1 MILFTNKKFYF
12 QQLVSMIIL
21 TLFAGKVA
29 AQCDYSDDFITL
41 PAPTTTAFGISYLLT
56 GTSTAGWVYTSVE
69 TVKGPDVGVTGSS
82 SRNKYKAMNTGEQG
96 LSFPGYATAGYKGS
110 VLSPLLSNGCDSIH
124 FHYSTRGAGAKRV
137 FEFSIEKDGVAVW
150 KDTLTET
157 YATVGIRYE
166 YGIGK
171 IGVTGSCKLRIT
183 NITGTSGTG
192 YGVDGI
198 IWGLCI
204 QKVSK
209 ITTPAFTVTGKTNSE
224 NVYSGSAK
232 VAIACKTQGV
242 SIYYTTDG
250 TAPTT
255 ASTLYTDSINLTTT
269 TRVKAIAAYGDLISD
284 MADTLVTFAD
294 ETPPTVPTDLTG
306 TPSQTSIDLSWT
318 ASTDNIGVTG
328 YNIYANGELQGTVIG
343 TGYTLSGLTPA
354 TEYIVDVEALDAAGN
369 KSVKASTTISTLS
382 VTTNIKEIGDNKITI
397 YPNPIT
403 DYVNVNTT
411 GDTRAV
417 ITDLSGKTMIS
428 IMLSEGSNRI
438 NTSALPTGVYLLRA
452 GSNVVKLVK

>member
-1 MILFTNKKFYF
+1 MILFTNKKTDRFRLL
-12 QQLVSMIIL
+12 LVL
-21 TLFAGKVA
+21 TVVSFFTGKAA
-29 AQCDYSDDFITL
+29 AQCDYSDDFTTL
-41 PAPTTTAFGISYLLT
+41 AAPTNTAYQTADTIKTATTNGWIFRKAWTVIGQT
-56 GTSTAGWVYTSVE
+56 GSTSVTRTQYKALYTGE
-69 TVKGPDVGVTGSS
+69 EGVALNGGSS
-82 SRNKYKAMNTGEQG
+82 TYRGFTKT
-96 LSFPGYATAGYKGS
+96 
-110 VLSPLLSNGCDSIH
+110 PLLANGCDSI
-124 FHYSTRGAGAKRV
+124 FFNYTVYTANKAMKV
-137 FEFSIEKDGVAVW
+137 EFSIEKNGVSVW
-150 KDTLTET
+150 KDTLKTT
-157 YATVGIRYE
+157 PATAHARYQC
-166 YGIGK
+166 GIGK
-171 IGVTGSCKLRIT
+171 IGITGACYLKIT
-183 NITGTSGTG
+183 NISDLISGYNYPFT
-192 YGVDGI
+192 
-198 IWGLCI
+198 IWNVCI

-209 ITTPAFTVTGKTNSE
+209 ITTPAFTVVGKTNSQ
-224 NVYSGSAK
+224 NLYSGSAK
-232 VAIACKTQGV
+232 IAIACKTQGV

-269 TRVKAIAAYGDLISD
+269 TRVKAIATYGDLISD

-294 ETPPTVPTDLTG
+294 ETAPTVPTDLTG

-343 TGYTLSGLTPA
+343 TGYTLSELTPA
-354 TEYIVDVEALDAAGN
+354 TDYIVDVESLDAVGN
-369 KSVKASTTISTLS
+369 KSAKASTTISTLS
-382 VTTNIKEIGDNKITI
+382 VATNIKEIGDNKITI

-411 GDTRAV
+411 GDTRAI

-428 IMLSEGSNRI
+428 IMLNEGSNRI